1 MSEIHFSY
9 STLNDL
15 IICSHSWINKL
26 KKIKKPWVEAF
37 RDGKE
42 GHRIIQD
49 HIGGIKADPRID
61 YLTER
66 FSIVEKTD
74 FDPQC
79 KFEIRVRGYL
89 IIGYL
94 DAHDPEEG
102 KIGEIKLSNSPWSQG
117 KYRESPQRKIYALAF
132 PKYKR
137 GILITGSRKPDE
149 WSTDKLKVREL
160 ALTQQDRDEAIVWIE
175 KGLAIF
181 EEGDFNGGLDEEGR
195 CTDNRCP
202 YGNNC
207 HFRSF

>member
-9 STLNDL
+9 STISDL
-15 IICSHSWINKL
+15 MVCSHSWINRL
-26 KKIKKPWVEAF
+26 MKKKKPWLEAF
-37 RDGKE
+37 KLGKE

-49 HIGGIKADPRID
+49 HIGGIKADPRLE
-61 YLTER
+61 YLTEK

-74 FDPQC
+74 FDPAT
-79 KFEIRVRGYL
+79 KFNIRVKGYSV
-89 IIGYL
+89 IGYL
-94 DAHDPEEG
+94 DAHDPEG
-102 KIGEIKLSNSPWSQG
+102 KKIGEIKLSSSPWSQG

-132 PKYKR
+132 PQYTK
-137 GILITGSRKPDE
+137 GILITGQKEPE
-149 WSTDKLKVREL
+149 KWATDHLKVREL
-160 ALTQQDRDEAIVWIE
+160 DLTAKDREEALAWLTKGIE
-175 KGLAIF
+175 IF